1 MSSGE
6 AKEPEDPSGLVDT
19 HPGLVAGKTFSA
31 KKIRENRKSRLSVG
45 SGFLFIGR
53 NFHRF

>member
-19 HPGLVAGKTFSA
+19 HPGLVDGHGL
-31 KKIRENRKSRLSVG
+31 I
-45 SGFLFIGR
+45 FL
-53 NFHRF
+53 HRHHHAQQEQA